1 MKYYWTAGRIATTP
15 PSRRKDANGGDAN
28 DHDDVDDEPDDPTTR
43 SRLPCDRP
51 SDDDD
56 DDDGGGGGEGG
67 VGVVRHRHLRR
78 RPSDDERRQPHQRQQ
93 QQHRRQARA
102 VTSGYRWWRGYDR
115 KREKLFIPLL
125 LLVVAALLLWSFLS
139 GGASLPDLGEEK
151 PTRLRS
157 LPAVRGAH
165 FIKAKATSTISRPR
179 QLTLKTKTTRPPTQ
193 KPTHRFDC
201 AKALIPQQQHEKND
215 DVIVRSSDANETL
228 AVISVCIP
236 GDRFDGE
243 YIDASFANKML
254 FCDRWG
260 AECILSRER
269 LHPETTP
276 KQYSPKW
283 EKLFYI
289 TKAMYTTNAD
299 WLLWLD
305 CDAAFTNFD
314 LDWRVHLDGYLDRS
328 RVLVASRDASGI
340 NLGVFLVPNT
350 PYSRFFVEM
359 MAEERYEI
367 ERRALSHKDQNALKN
382 LLAKSPQLGC
392 SVDDSVPQDKINS
405 VGFFPNRT
413 LKSFLSVLELV
424 AAWSVTSLFR
434 VPLPP
439 SISII

>member
-1 MKYYWTAGRIATTP
+1 MIAEIEEMKYYWTAGRITTTP
-15 PSRRKDANGGDAN
+15 PSRRRNANGGDAN
-28 DHDDVDDEPDDPTTR
+28 DHDDDDEDVDPTTR
-43 SRLPCDRP
+43 SRLPCDHP
-51 SDDDD
+51 SDDGGG
-56 DDDGGGGGEGG
+56 GGGGGEGG
-67 VGVVRHRHLRR
+67 GGVVHRHLRR
-78 RPSDDERRQPHQRQQ
+78 RPSDDERRQPHQQQHQRQQ
-93 QQHRRQARA
+93 QQQRQWPRA

-115 KREKLFIPLL
+115 KREKFILL
-125 LLVVAALLLWSFLS
+125 LLVLVAALLWFFLS
-139 GGASLPDLGEEK
+139 GGASSPDVEEK

-157 LPAVRGAH
+157 PPAVRAH
-165 FIKAKATSTISRPR
+165 FIKAKATSPISRPR
-179 QLTLKTKTTRPPTQ
+179 QLTLKTKTRPPTQ

-201 AKALIPQQQHEKND
+201 TKALIPQQHENND
-215 DVIVRSSDANETL
+215 DIVRSSDANETL

-236 GDRFDGE
+236 GDRFDDE

-254 FCDRWG
+254 FCNKWG

-269 LHPETTP
+269 LHPETP
-276 KQYSPKW
+276 KKYSPKW

-328 RVLVASRDASGI
+328 KVLVASRDVSGI
-340 NLGVFLVPNT
+340 NLGVFLVPNM
-350 PYSRFFVEM
+350 PYSRFFMEM

-405 VGFFPNRT
+405 VGFFRI
-413 LKSFLSVLELV
+413 EH
-424 AAWSVTSLFR
+424 
-434 VPLPP
+434 
-439 SISII
+439 

>member
-1 MKYYWTAGRIATTP
+1 MDGRKNRHPP
-15 PSRRKDANGGDAN
+15 PSRRRNANGGDAN
-28 DHDDVDDEPDDPTTR
+28 GDHDDDGDYPKR
-43 SRLPCDRP
+43 SRSPCDQP

-56 DDDGGGGGEGG
+56 DDDDDDNDGGEGSG
-67 VGVVRHRHLRR
+67 GVVRHRHLRR
-78 RPSDDERRQPHQRQQ
+78 RPSDDERRRPHQ
-93 QQHRRQARA
+93 QQHRQRQWPRE
-102 VTSGYRWWRGYDR
+102 VTSGYRWWRGCDR
-115 KREKLFIPLL
+115 EREKFIPLL
-125 LLVVAALLLWSFLS
+125 LILVVVVVVVVAALLWFFLPS
-139 GGASLPDLGEEK
+139 GASLPDVEEK
-151 PTRLRS
+151 PKRLRS
-157 LPAVRGAH
+157 LPAVRAH
-165 FIKAKATSTISRPR
+165 FIKAKATSPISRPR
-179 QLTLKTKTTRPPTQ
+179 QSTLKTKTRPPTP

-201 AKALIPQQQHEKND
+201 TKALIPQQRENND
-215 DVIVRSSDANETL
+215 DVDVRSSAANETL

-236 GDRFDGE
+236 GDRFDDE
-243 YIDASFANKML
+243 YIDASFSNKML
-254 FCDRWG
+254 FCDKWG

-269 LHPETTP
+269 LHPETP

-299 WLLWLD
+299 WLMWLD

-328 RVLVASRDASGI
+328 KVLVASRDVSGI

-350 PYSRFFVEM
+350 PYSRFFMEM

-405 VGFFPNRT
+405 VGSFRTEHCNLFFPFWN
-413 LKSFLSVLELV
+413 
-424 AAWSVTSLFR
+424 
-434 VPLPP
+434 
-439 SISII
+439 